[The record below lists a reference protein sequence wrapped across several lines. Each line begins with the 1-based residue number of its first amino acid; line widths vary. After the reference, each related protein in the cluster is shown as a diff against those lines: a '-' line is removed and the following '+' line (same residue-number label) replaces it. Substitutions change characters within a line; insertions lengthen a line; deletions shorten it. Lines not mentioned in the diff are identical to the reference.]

1 MATESALEAAFAD
14 QLQTLIGRLA
24 NRDKVRSEATVQADI
39 RQLLLSGGL
48 GLEDHDLEVVLEA
61 PVAGHRRIDV
71 EVGYTVIEVKK
82 DLRKAS
88 VVKDARKQLAG
99 YVASRAEQTG
109 QRYVGILTDG
119 ADWQAYNLQSGEL
132 EEVTRFELK
141 PSRAAL
147 GQLLTW
153 LEGVLAVRTGVPPT
167 PSEIVNGLGANS
179 SSYAFDRAAL
189 AALYADNRN
198 TPTVQLK
205 RQLWSRLLTSALGTQ
220 FTDTDDLFIEHTL
233 LVNSAEVIAHLILGL
248 DVTDLQPATLLRGQ
262 LFEMSQ
268 IYGVVEQDFF
278 DWVLEVPGGASFVRT
293 MARRLARFGWSNVE
307 HDVLKVLYESVIGA
321 QTRRRLGEYY
331 TPDWLADQMVATAV
345 TDPLNQRVLDPACGS
360 GTFLFH
366 AVRRYL
372 AAAEEGGR
380 PLAEALSSLTG
391 RVLGID
397 LHPVAVALARV
408 TYLLAI
414 GKERLVDS
422 TRGPISVPV
431 YLGDSVQWAQKVDLF
446 SAGQLLIPTG
456 TGGQLFE
463 DELHFPDHLLADAGR
478 FDRLIDEMAS
488 LATRPRP
495 AGSVPSLGALF
506 KRLVVAPEDQADIT
520 DSFGVLC
527 RLHDEGRDHIWSYY
541 VRNLVRPLWLSRAE
555 NRVDVL
561 VGNPPWLSYRHMTP
575 ELQAVFRQMSDNM
588 GLWHG
593 KTVAPTQ
600 DLSALFVARAVQHY
614 LTVGGSFA
622 FVMPNAALDR
632 GYFAGFRSGNYPD
645 PSELTKVAFQGS
657 WDLRRLRPHFFP
669 RASSV
674 VFGRRTTEAAR
685 KLPVET
691 TRWTGTIPRSAH
703 TWPEAQPYV
712 TREPARLSVSD
723 DDAEDLSPY
732 GDRFSQGA
740 NVVPRVLFLVEP
752 QPVNPLGLGA
762 GRRQVQSVRSSYEK
776 PPWKDVAGMKG
787 VVEAEF
793 VRSLLLSES
802 VLPYRLLPF
811 REAVLPLEGNVLL
824 DSDHPHLDLYPGLA
838 AWWRQAEQLWEQYR
852 TSERLTLAEQIDY
865 RSKLTDQLPT
875 SPLRLVYTA
884 SGMHVSAALVET
896 PNLVVE
902 HGLYW
907 AAVSSPAEGF
917 YLCAILNNHELTQLV
932 RPLMSYGKDER
943 HIDKHVW
950 QLPIPRYDPANPI
963 HLRLS
968 TLGRQ
973 EADLVAG
980 LELDQ
985 DRNFV
990 NLRQDIREV
999 LTAGSAGEEINQIVI
1014 ELLG

>member
-1 MATESALEAAFAD
+1 VATESALEAAFAD
-14 QLQTLIGRLA
+14 QLQALIGRLS
-24 NRDKVRSEATVQADI
+24 NRDKLRSEATVQADI
-39 RQLLLSGGL
+39 RQLLLTGGL
-48 GLEDHDLEVVLEA
+48 GLEDHDLDVNLEA

-119 ADWQAYNLQSGEL
+119 ADWQAYSLQGEEL
-132 EEVTRFELK
+132 DEVTRFELK

-147 GQLLTW
+147 GQLLRW

-167 PSEIVNGLGANS
+167 PSEIVNGLGASS

-189 AALYADNRN
+189 ADLYAEHRT

-248 DVTDLQPATLLRGQ
+248 DVTDLQAASLLRGQ
-262 LFEMSQ
+262 LFETSQ

-293 MARRLARFGWSNVE
+293 MARRLARFDWTNVE

-321 QTRRRLGEYY
+321 ETRRRLGEYY
-331 TPDWLADQMVATAV
+331 TPDWLADQVVAQAV
-345 TDPLNQRVLDPACGS
+345 SDPLHQRVLDPACGS

-372 AAAEEGGR
+372 AAAEEDGR
-380 PLAEALSSLTG
+380 PLAKALSSLTD

-414 GKERLVDS
+414 GKDRLVDT

-446 SAGQLLIPTG
+446 TEGQLLIPTG
-456 TGGQLFE
+456 TGSQLFD

-478 FDRLIDEMAS
+478 FDRLVGELAS
-488 LATRPRP
+488 LATKTRPV
-495 AGSVPSLGALF
+495 GTVPSLTTLF
-506 KRLVVAPEDQADIT
+506 KRLAVAPEDQPAIT

-527 RLHDEGRDHIWSYY
+527 RLHDEHRDHIWSYY
-541 VRNLVRPLWLSRAE
+541 IRNLVRPIWLSRAE

-561 VGNPPWLSYRHMTP
+561 LGNPPWLSYRHMP
-575 ELQAVFRQMSDNM
+575 GDMQQVFRTMSEAM

-600 DLSALFVARAVQHY
+600 DLSALFVARAAQQY
-614 LTVGGSFA
+614 LTVGGAFA

-645 PSELTKVAFQGS
+645 PSELTTVAFQGS

-674 VFGRRTTEAAR
+674 VFGQRTAGSAK
-685 KLPVET
+685 KLPIQT
-691 TRWTGTIPRSAH
+691 TRWTGTLPRTAH
-703 TWPEAQPYV
+703 TWTEAEPY
-712 TREPARLSVSD
+712 LSRQAATLVVSD
-723 DDAEDLSPY
+723 DDAESTSPY
-732 GDRFSQGA
+732 GDRFSEGA
-740 NVVPRVLFLVEP
+740 TITPRFLYFVQP
-752 QPVNPLGLGA
+752 QPASPLGLGA
-762 GRRQVQSVRSSYEK
+762 GKRAVQSRRSSTEK
-776 PPWKDVAGMKG
+776 PPWKSLPDMKG

-793 VRSLLLSES
+793 VRPVLLGES
-802 VLPYRLLPF
+802 ILPYRVLPA
-811 REAVLPLEGNVLL
+811 REAVLPLEGDELL
-824 DSDHPHLDLYPGLA
+824 DVEHPHLGLYPGLDEWCHTA
-838 AWWRQAEQLWEQYR
+838 ENLWNTHRKSEQLSLSDRLDFRRGMSDQIPG
-852 TSERLTLAEQIDY
+852 TS
-865 RSKLTDQLPT
+865 
-875 SPLRLVYTA
+875 LRVVYGKA
-884 SGMHVSAALVET
+884 GMHVAAAIVDTPSAIID
-896 PNLVVE
+896 
-902 HGLYW
+902 HKLYW
-907 AAVSSPAEGF
+907 ATVTTRAEGW
-917 YLCAILNNHELTQLV
+917 YLCAILNNPELTQLV

-943 HIDKHVW
+943 DVDKHVW
-950 QLPIPRYDPANPI
+950 KLPIPLYDPADPM
-963 HLRLS
+963 HQRLS
-968 TLGRQ
+968 QLGRQ
-973 EADLVAG
+973 EAELIAG
-980 LELDQ
+980 LEIDE
-985 DRNFV
+985 DGNFV
-990 NLRQDIREV
+990 TLRQHIRDVLAATSSAEEV
-999 LTAGSAGEEINQIVI
+999 NQIVM

>member
-1 MATESALEAAFAD
+1 MATESVLEAAFAD
-14 QLQTLIGRLA
+14 QLQALIGRLA
-24 NRDKVRSEATVQADI
+24 NRDRVRAEANVQADV

-48 GLEDHDLEVVLEA
+48 GLEDHDLDVDLEA

-71 EVGYTVIEVKK
+71 EVGYTVIEVKR

-88 VVKDARKQLAG
+88 VVRDARKQLAG

-119 ADWQAYNLQSGEL
+119 VDWQAYNLRGDEL
-132 EEVTRFELK
+132 VGVASFELK

-147 GQLLTW
+147 GSLLMW
-153 LEGVLAVRTGVPPT
+153 LEGVLAVRIGVPPT
-167 PSEIVNGLGANS
+167 PGEIVNRLGANS
-179 SSYAFDRAAL
+179 SSYALDRAAL
-189 AALYADNRN
+189 AALYSEHRN

-233 LVNSAEVIAHLILGL
+233 LVNSAEVIAHLILSL
-248 DVTDLQPATLLRGQ
+248 DVTDLQPASLLRGQ
-262 LFEMSQ
+262 LFETSQ

-293 MARRLARFGWSNVE
+293 MARRLARFDWTNVE
-307 HDVLKVLYESVIGA
+307 HDVLKVLYESVIGTE
-321 QTRRRLGEYY
+321 TRRRLGEYY
-331 TPDWLADQMVATAV
+331 TPDWLADQIVANAV

-372 AAAEEGGR
+372 AAAEDDGR

-391 RVLGID
+391 QVLGID

-408 TYLLAI
+408 TYLLGI

-422 TRGPISVPV
+422 ARGPISVPV

-456 TGGQLFE
+456 IGGQLFE

-478 FDRLIDEMAS
+478 FDRLVDEMAS
-488 LATRPRP
+488 LATRPR
-495 AGSVPSLGALF
+495 AVGTVPSLSALF
-506 KRLVVAPEDQADIT
+506 KRLAVAPEDQPDIA

-541 VRNLVRPLWLSRAE
+541 IRNLVRPLWLSRPE

-575 ELQAVFRQMSDNM
+575 ELQAVFRQMSDDM

-600 DLSALFVARAVQHY
+600 DLSALFVARATQHY

-645 PSELTKVAFQGS
+645 PSELTKVAFQRS

-674 VFGRRTTEAAR
+674 VFGQRTVDSSKT
-685 KLPVET
+685 LPVET

-703 TWPEAQPYV
+703 TWSEAQPYV
-712 TREPARLSVSD
+712 KRELARLAVSD
-723 DDAEDLSPY
+723 DDAVDLSPY

-740 NVVPRVLFLVEP
+740 NIVPRVLFLVEP

-762 GRRQVQSVRSSYEK
+762 GRRQVQSARSSYEK

-793 VRSLLLSES
+793 VRSLLLSEN
-802 VLPYRLLPF
+802 VLPYRLLQY

-824 DSDHPHLDLYPGLA
+824 DTDHAHLDLYPGLA
-838 AWWRQAEQLWEQYR
+838 AWWRQAERLWEEHR
-852 TSERLTLAEQIDY
+852 TSERLTLAEQINY
-865 RSKLTDQLPT
+865 RNKLVGQLPT
-875 SPLRLVYTA
+875 GPLRLVYTA

-896 PNLVVE
+896 PNLIVE

-907 AAVSSPAEGF
+907 SAVSSAAEGF
-917 YLCAILNNHELTQLV
+917 YLCAVLNNHELTQLV

-950 QLPIPRYDPANPI
+950 QLPIPSYDPANPV

-973 EADLVAG
+973 EAERVAG
-980 LELDQ
+980 LDI
-985 DRNFV
+985 DKHRNFV
-990 NLRQDIREV
+990 NLRQDIRE
-999 LTAGSAGEEINQIVI
+999 LLAASSSAEEINQIVV